1 MKSAAYSIVACAM
14 VLIAFAGCGKSV
26 SPGEPVAATGVV
38 TLDGAPLSNVT
49 VGFTAITE
57 GIPAKYRYTSATTEP
72 DGTFS
77 LEKIYP
83 AEYMVTLNDS
93 EAAAPEGGEGKVE
106 AVAGNPKLA
115 KYANDSPLRAKVSD
129 PDQSFKFE
137 ATSAPDA

>member
-1 MKSAAYSIVACAM
+1 MKLAAYSTVAGMAVLM
-14 VLIAFAGCGKSV
+14 VLAGCGKSV

-57 GIPAKYRYTSATTEP
+57 GIPAKYRYTSAITEP
-72 DGTFS
+72 DGRFTV
-77 LEKIYP
+77 EKIYP

-93 EAAAPEGGEGKVE
+93 EADAPEGGEGKVE

-129 PDQSFKFE
+129 PDQSFNFE
-137 ATSAPDA
+137 ATSTPDS